1 MTRRPAPK
9 ILCRR
14 QLRSRRNGWTV
25 QEMIVVCAVIAVLTA
40 LIVPTYTNIKETQRR
55 AKCQANVGGFAKMCH
70 IYAMSKAGAANRA
83 NRLALPMGRI
93 DDPTDATDQDNYLQI
108 RTETY
113 TDLRSN
119 YGLSEQLAK
128 CESVNLIDHDWMF
141 DTGGSTMY
149 MGLIYWGGRDDI
161 VPDSPDDPEYYTPA
175 WKDVHKRENPPKSGM
190 WEEYTPTTNT
200 LVTCMMYDVNATGNA
215 GTDAPEDISIMPH
228 VGSRCITSP
237 STEAPELDSVG
248 MAVGYLDTS
257 ARWVPFGELK
267 PLDQFQ
273 RIWYSPN

>member
-1 MTRRPAPK
+1 MTQRPAPK
-9 ILCRR
+9 ILRRR
-14 QLRSRRNGWTV
+14 QLCSRRNGWTI
-25 QEMIVVCAVIAVLTA
+25 QEMMVVCAVIAVLAA

-70 IYAMSKAGAANRA
+70 IYAMSKAGSANRA

-93 DDPTDATDQDNYLQI
+93 DDPTDEDDQDNYLQI
-108 RTETY
+108 FTETY
-113 TDLRSN
+113 IELRKN
-119 YGLSEQLAK
+119 FGLSEQLAR
-128 CESVNLIDHDWMF
+128 CESVNLIDPDWTF
-141 DTGGSTMY
+141 DTSGPAMY

-161 VPDSPDDPEYYTPA
+161 LSSSADDPEYYTPT
-175 WKDVHKRENPPKSGM
+175 WKDIHKRENPPDSGKG
-190 WEEYTPTTNT
+190 EEYTPTTNT

-215 GTDAPEDISIMPH
+215 STDAPEDMSIMPH
-228 VGSRCITSP
+228 VGSRCKTFP

-257 ARWVPFGELK
+257 ARWVPFGELM